1 MPTKSNAA
9 LSSLDYK
16 KKERHTLA
24 IKFYYTAPTF
34 EIPEWQKLIDEIKER
49 LYNHHKEVSDYKLL
63 Y

>member
-1 MPTKSNAA
+1 MPTKSNGA

-16 KKERHTLA
+16 KKERHTLE
-24 IKFYYTAPTF
+24 IKSHYATSRFG
-34 EIPEWQKLIDEIKER
+34 IPERQKLIDEIKER